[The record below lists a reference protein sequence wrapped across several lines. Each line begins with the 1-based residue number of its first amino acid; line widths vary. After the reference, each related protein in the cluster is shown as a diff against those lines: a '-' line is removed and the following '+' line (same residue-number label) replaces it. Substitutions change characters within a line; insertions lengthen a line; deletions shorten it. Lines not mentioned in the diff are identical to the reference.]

1 MKHMNEFHTDWY
13 SIFLN
18 NKILEKKGK
27 RKTEEELPPTVFFAS
42 HCRKQQYDLITS
54 DKTEL
59 NEIFKGMTMH
69 QISPYTLKS
78 KHRNSSLPSH
88 VPR

>member
-1 MKHMNEFHTDWY
+1 M
-13 SIFLN
+13 
-18 NKILEKKGK
+18 KILTKK
-27 RKTEEELPPTVFFAS
+27 RKTDEELPPTVFFAS
-42 HCRKQQYDLITS
+42 HCRNTRKPQQQYDLITS

-69 QISPYTLKS
+69 QIWPYTLES